1 MSVISAHREPDG
13 LALYADKD
21 KAIKQ
26 NFSNDDDDE
35 GEEIL
40 QGEMQESYEETM
52 FTENVDTKA
61 TQENNFFN

>member
-1 MSVISAHREPDG
+1 MISAHREPDD

-26 NFSNDDDDE
+26 NFSYDDDEE

-40 QGEMQESYEETM
+40 QGEMQESDEDTM

-61 TQENNFFN
+61 T

>member
-1 MSVISAHREPDG
+1 MH
-13 LALYADKD
+13 DKE

-40 QGEMQESYEETM
+40 KEEMPDEEEFEEDTM
-52 FTENVDTKA
+52 FTDNIDTKA

>member
-1 MSVISAHREPDG
+1 MSVISAHRDPDD

-26 NFSNDDDDE
+26 NFSYDDDEE

-40 QGEMQESYEETM
+40 QGEMQESDEDTM

-61 TQENNFFN
+61 T